1 MPVHNADIAAIFEEI
16 ADRLDIRGD
25 NPFRIRAYRNA
36 ARTVGEFGREFKALI
51 EAGTGLPKLPGIGTD
66 LAAKVREIVTTGHCT
81 ALDRLRAE
89 MPAGITELL
98 KVPGLG
104 PKRVQALNRE
114 LGVATVAQLKAA
126 AGAGRVRELA
136 GFGPT
141 TEQHILAALGAPAKQ
156 AQRVKLAVAT
166 QYAEALVAYLQ
177 RVPGVRQVI
186 VAGSYRRMKETIGDL
201 DILATAQAAGAV
213 MGRFIQYDEV
223 RDVLAHGE
231 TRTSVVLHSGLQVDL
246 RIVPPES
253 YGAALHYF
261 TGSKVHNI
269 AIRRLAQARGLKL
282 NEYGV
287 FRGARRIAGDTEESV
302 FAAVGLPYIAPE
314 LREDRGEIEAARAG
328 CLPRLIMRAD
338 LAGDL
343 HMHTRA
349 SDGRHTIQEMALA
362 ARDLGLRYIAITEHS
377 RRLAMTRGLDPQRL
391 LRQGD
396 EIARVN
402 AGLAGITVLKGIEV
416 DILGD
421 GTLDLPDSALQ
432 QLDVV
437 IAAVHGGLNLTRR
450 RQTERILRALD
461 NPCVNLLAHPTGRL
475 LGAREPYDVDMLRI
489 MRAARD
495 CGVALEL
502 NAQPERL
509 DLDDVLCQMAR
520 DEGVP
525 ICINSDAHSTFDLAN
540 LSYGIGQA
548 RRGWLAPANVL
559 NTRALDELKSLL
571 RRSGRDPRGEKKMA
585 QG

>member
-1 MPVHNADIAAIFEEI
+1 MPIHNADIAAIFEEI
-16 ADRLDIRGD
+16 ADRLEIRGD

-36 ARTVGEFGREFKALI
+36 ARTVGEFGREFKTLI
-51 EAGTGLPKLPGIGTD
+51 GAGVELPKLPGIGTD
-66 LAAKVREIVTTGHCT
+66 LAAKVSEIVTTGHCA

-104 PKRVQALNRE
+104 PRRVQALNRG

-126 AGAGRVRELA
+126 ARAGRVRELA
-136 GFGPT
+136 GFGPA
-141 TEQHILAALGAPAKQ
+141 TEQHILAALEARANET
-156 AQRVKLAVAT
+156 QRVKLAVAT

-177 RVPGVRQVI
+177 RVPGVERVV

-201 DILATAQAAGAV
+201 DILTTAEAAGAV
-213 MGRFIQYDEV
+213 MDRFIQYDEV
-223 RDVLAHGE
+223 RDVLAHGD
-231 TRTSVVLHSGLQVDL
+231 TKSSVVLRSGLQVDL
-246 RIVPPES
+246 RIVSPES

-261 TGSKVHNI
+261 TGSKAHNI
-269 AIRRLAQARGLKL
+269 AIRRLAQARSLKL

-328 CLPRLIMRAD
+328 CLPRLITLAD

-349 SDGRHTIQEMALA
+349 SDGHHTIQEMALA
-362 ARDLGLRYIAITEHS
+362 ARERGLRYIAITDHS
-377 RRLAMTRGLDPQRL
+377 RRLAVTHGLDPQRL

-402 AGLAGITVLKGIEV
+402 AGLGGITVLTGIEV
-416 DILGD
+416 DILED

-432 QLDVV
+432 RLDVV

-461 NPCVNLLAHPTGRL
+461 NPYVDLLAHPTGRL
-475 LGAREPYDVDMLRI
+475 LGARAAYDVDMLRI

-509 DLDDVLCQMAR
+509 DLDDTLCQMAR
-520 DEGVP
+520 DEGVRL
-525 ICINSDAHSTFDLAN
+525 CINSDAHSTFDLAN
-540 LSYGIGQA
+540 LGYGIGQA

-559 NTRALDELKSLL
+559 NTRALDEVKPLL
-571 RRSGRDPRGEKKMA
+571 RHRRRDPRGEKKMA
-585 QG
+585 RV